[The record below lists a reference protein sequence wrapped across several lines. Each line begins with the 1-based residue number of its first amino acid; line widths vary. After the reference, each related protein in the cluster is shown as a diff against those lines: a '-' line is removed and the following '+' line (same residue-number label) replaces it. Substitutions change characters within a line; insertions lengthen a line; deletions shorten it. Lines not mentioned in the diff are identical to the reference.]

1 MSIDALLLH
10 LEEDAT
16 REAARIRAAAD
27 SAAAEIVAR
36 AEADAGRRRALHLER
51 VAADRRSAGERQVAA
66 ARATARDQF
75 LRVRAGLLDR
85 VFARA
90 AALLDATP
98 ADRYAA
104 SVSGLAGDAARY
116 LEGGAA
122 VLECPED
129 AATAL
134 RQALRGMPDVTVR
147 AAPVPAGV
155 TGRSADGRVVVDNSL
170 SALLARQHAELA
182 IGLAARI
189 EGS

>member
-16 REAARIRAAAD
+16 REAARIRSAAAA
-27 SAAAEIVAR
+27 AAAEIVAR

-75 LRVRAGLLDR
+75 LRVRAALLDR

-90 AALLDATP
+90 AVLLDATP
-98 ADRYAA
+98 AERYAA
-104 SVSGLAGDAARY
+104 HVGALARDAARY
-116 LEGGAA
+116 LEGAPA

-134 RQALRGMPDVTVR
+134 VQAVHGLADVTVR
-147 AAPVPAGV
+147 AAPVSAGV
-155 TGRSADGRVVVDNSL
+155 TGKSADGRVVVDNSL
-170 SALLARQHAELA
+170 RALLARRRAELA
-182 IGLAARI
+182 IDLSARI